1 MVVGSCSLYPV
12 TDSCESAARSGGV
25 ARQTGNR
32 RPTPMALHQ
41 ESNAVNSQGPIIRSI
56 TSGDISVTR
65 VCSDRYDLKAAPA
78 TPCAEAFSVI
88 VQLRDF
94 EAHRLWKAGKLVYEG
109 GHSRASLAITDLRDR
124 WQCHHLSP
132 FDNIRFQIPFARM
145 SAFAKQAGRNEYLGL
160 ASVQGR
166 IDPVMYGLAQA
177 LLPSLESPETASSLF
192 LEQINLA
199 VLAHLSQTYG
209 GLHFPIGKKGTLAPW
224 QERLATEFL
233 ANHFNKPFSLGELA
247 RLCELSRSYF
257 NKAFKES
264 FGRTPSRWLS
274 EYRTGRVKELLLQDV
289 PIAEA
294 AIACGFADQ
303 SHLTRVFTG
312 LTGETPARYRRK
324 NRCARPARE
333 QLSG

>member
-1 MVVGSCSLYPV
+1 
-12 TDSCESAARSGGV
+12 
-25 ARQTGNR
+25 
-32 RPTPMALHQ
+32 MALHQ
-41 ESNAVNSQGPIIRSI
+41 ESNAVDSQGPIIRSI

-324 NRCARPARE
+324 NRCARPAME

>member
-1 MVVGSCSLYPV
+1 
-12 TDSCESAARSGGV
+12 
-25 ARQTGNR
+25 
-32 RPTPMALHQ
+32 MALHQ
-41 ESNAVNSQGPIIRSI
+41 ESNAVDSQGPIIRSI

-124 WQCHHLSP
+124 WQCHHLAP

-324 NRCARPARE
+324 NRCARPAME

>member
-247 RLCELSRSYF
+247 RLCALSRSYF

-312 LTGETPARYRRK
+312 LTGETPARYRR
-324 NRCARPARE
+324 NRCARPAME

>member
-1 MVVGSCSLYPV
+1 
-12 TDSCESAARSGGV
+12 
-25 ARQTGNR
+25 
-32 RPTPMALHQ
+32 MALHQ

-78 TPCAEAFSVI
+78 TTCAEAFSVI

-312 LTGETPARYRRK
+312 LTGETPARYRRR
-324 NRCARPARE
+324 NRCARPAME

>member
-1 MVVGSCSLYPV
+1 
-12 TDSCESAARSGGV
+12 
-25 ARQTGNR
+25 
-32 RPTPMALHQ
+32 MALHQ

>member
-1 MVVGSCSLYPV
+1 
-12 TDSCESAARSGGV
+12 
-25 ARQTGNR
+25 
-32 RPTPMALHQ
+32 MALHQ
-41 ESNAVNSQGPIIRSI
+41 ESNAVDSRGPIIRSI

-324 NRCARPARE
+324 NRCARPAME

>member
-1 MVVGSCSLYPV
+1 
-12 TDSCESAARSGGV
+12 
-25 ARQTGNR
+25 
-32 RPTPMALHQ
+32 MALHQ
-41 ESNAVNSQGPIIRSI
+41 ESNAVDSQGPIIRSI

-289 PIAEA
+289 AIAEA

-324 NRCARPARE
+324 NRCARPAME

>member
-1 MVVGSCSLYPV
+1 
-12 TDSCESAARSGGV
+12 
-25 ARQTGNR
+25 
-32 RPTPMALHQ
+32 MALHQ
-41 ESNAVNSQGPIIRSI
+41 ESNAVDSQGPIIRSI

-124 WQCHHLSP
+124 WQCNHLSP

-324 NRCARPARE
+324 NRCARPAME

>member
-12 TDSCESAARSGGV
+12 TDSCESAARSGRV

-41 ESNAVNSQGPIIRSI
+41 ESNAVDSQGPIIRSI

-324 NRCARPARE
+324 NRCARPAME

>member
-1 MVVGSCSLYPV
+1 MVVGSCSLYQV
-12 TDSCESAARSGGV
+12 TDSCESAARSGRV

-41 ESNAVNSQGPIIRSI
+41 ESNAVDSQGPIIRSI

-324 NRCARPARE
+324 NRCARPAME

>member
-1 MVVGSCSLYPV
+1 
-12 TDSCESAARSGGV
+12 
-25 ARQTGNR
+25 
-32 RPTPMALHQ
+32 MALHQ
-41 ESNAVNSQGPIIRSI
+41 ESNAANSQGPIIRSI

-78 TPCAEAFSVI
+78 IPCAEAFSVI

-94 EAHRLWKAGKLVYEG
+94 ETHRLWRAGKLVYEG

-177 LLPSLESPETASSLF
+177 LLPSLENPETASSLF

-209 GLHFPIGKKGTLAPW
+209 GLHFPTGKKGTLAPW

-274 EYRTGRVKELLLQDV
+274 EYRTARVKELLLQDV

-324 NRCARPARE
+324 NRCARPAME
-333 QLSG
+333 QLSA

>member
-1 MVVGSCSLYPV
+1 
-12 TDSCESAARSGGV
+12 
-25 ARQTGNR
+25 
-32 RPTPMALHQ
+32 MALHQ

-324 NRCARPARE
+324 NRCARPAME

>member
-1 MVVGSCSLYPV
+1 
-12 TDSCESAARSGGV
+12 
-25 ARQTGNR
+25 
-32 RPTPMALHQ
+32 MALHQ

-145 SAFAKQAGRNEYLGL
+145 SAFAKQAGRNGYLGL

-324 NRCARPARE
+324 NRCARPAME

>member
-12 TDSCESAARSGGV
+12 TDSCESAARSGRV

-41 ESNAVNSQGPIIRSI
+41 ESNAVDSRGPIIRSI

-324 NRCARPARE
+324 NRCARPAME